1 MYEKCFQVYYCAFT
15 GVLPTESVKDT
26 CIIEPDLEQDE
37 IFEDTLD
44 DNELVESETSST
56 KTGDEEENIS
66 LDFLVIEDEV
76 AGSNIKADEEVCSQV
91 PEVISTIQPLESEL
105 ESIEEFSEVGN
116 DNEDEKSV
124 SVDKG
129 LGEVEEMN
137 VDDAKEVESFE
148 EMKVDDGEEVG
159 LAAQTL
165 ASFGFS
171 LGLTVHG
178 SALVF
183 PAVALPRLKQVRLLF
198 VLIGFKITW
207 NSINKSA
214 ILGDNTRSC

>member
-1 MYEKCFQVYYCAFT
+1 M
-15 GVLPTESVKDT
+15 LPTESVKDT

-37 IFEDTLD
+37 IVEDTLD

-56 KTGDEEENIS
+56 KTGNDKENIS
-66 LDFLVIEDEV
+66 MDFLVIEDEV
-76 AGSNIKADEEVCSQV
+76 AGSNIKPDEEICSQV

-105 ESIEEFSEVGN
+105 ESIEEFSDVGN
-116 DNEDEKSV
+116 DNEEAEKSV
-124 SVDKG
+124 STDKG
-129 LGEVEEMN
+129 LGDVEEIN
-137 VDDAKEVESFE
+137 VDDVKEVENFE

-183 PAVALPRLKQVRLLF
+183 PAVALPRLKQVRLLL
-198 VLIGFKITW
+198 VLIGFKTTW

>member
-1 MYEKCFQVYYCAFT
+1 M
-15 GVLPTESVKDT
+15 LPTESVKDT

-56 KTGDEEENIS
+56 KTGDDKENIS

-76 AGSNIKADEEVCSQV
+76 AGSNIKPDEEICSQV

-137 VDDAKEVESFE
+137 VDDVKEVENFE

-183 PAVALPRLKQVRLLF
+183 PAVALPRLKQDRLLF
-198 VLIGFKITW
+198 VSSVRSSSGYHGLLEGSHFFRFFKFF
-207 NSINKSA
+207 
-214 ILGDNTRSC
+214 RF

>member
-1 MYEKCFQVYYCAFT
+1 M
-15 GVLPTESVKDT
+15 LPTESVKDT

-37 IFEDTLD
+37 DEDEIVE

-56 KTGDEEENIS
+56 KTGDDKENIT

-76 AGSNIKADEEVCSQV
+76 AGSNIKPDEEICSQV

-105 ESIEEFSEVGN
+105 EPIEEFSEVGN
-116 DNEDEKSV
+116 DNEEAEKSV
-124 SVDKG
+124 SSDKE
-129 LGEVEEMN
+129 LGDVEEIK
-137 VDDAKEVESFE
+137 VDDVKVVESFE